1 MNHNFENSEYESII
15 PTAIVT
21 SYPRIFTDIPY
32 EKEIFSKIGEE
43 NVKNVFLDK
52 MLAPELEARYK
63 LANKLLNITGIKQVL
78 ELASGYSSRGLYY
91 SKRGYTY
98 VEMDLPLMV
107 EEKRRILKE
116 MLENFSSLHLVSGNA
131 LQEKDYK
138 QVIPYFD
145 KNQEL
150 VIINEGLL
158 RYLTFEE
165 KKIVAENIYQTLS
178 TFGGYWITCDVT
190 PKKFI
195 EHQNSNLPTLNTN
208 LNGITSRNNLNERF
222 EDINHVRE
230 FFSDTGF
237 KDIEIHKFS
246 EVRDE
251 LFSPSILGLN
261 DSEFL
266 LKEAIVAV
274 MRVDKK
280 NE

>member
-1 MNHNFENSEYESII
+1 MKHIFENSEYESII

-21 SYPRIFTDIPY
+21 SYPRIFTDISY
-32 EKEIFSKIGEE
+32 EKEIYSKIAEE

-63 LANKLLNITGIKQVL
+63 LANKLLNSTNIKQVL
-78 ELASGYSSRGLYY
+78 ELASGYSSRGLDY
-91 SKRGYTY
+91 SKRDYTY
-98 VEMDLPLMV
+98 VEMDLPLMI
-107 EEKRRILKE
+107 EEKRRVLKE
-116 MLENFSSLHLVSGNA
+116 ISEIPSSLHLISGNA

-165 KKIVAENIYQTLS
+165 KQIVAENIYQMLS
-178 TFGGYWITCDVT
+178 NFGGYWITCDVT

-195 EHQNSNLPTLNTN
+195 EHQNNNLPALNTN
-208 LNGITSRNNLNERF
+208 LSGITSRNSLNERF
-222 EDINHVRE
+222 EDITHVKG
-230 FFSDTGF
+230 FFSTIGF
-237 KDIEIHKFS
+237 KDIEIHPFN

-251 LFSPSILGLN
+251 LSSPGILGLN
-261 DSEFL
+261 NSEFL
-266 LKEAIVAV
+266 LKEAIVAI